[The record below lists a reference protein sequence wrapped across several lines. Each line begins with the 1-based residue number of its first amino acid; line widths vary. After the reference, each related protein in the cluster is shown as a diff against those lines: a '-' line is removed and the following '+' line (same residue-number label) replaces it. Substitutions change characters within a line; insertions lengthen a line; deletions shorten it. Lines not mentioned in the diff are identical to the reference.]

1 MPVVTSR
8 ASFDAEFFCPAWAT
22 RTLIVRKLKGLENL
36 IPVTVVSPFMGADG
50 WPFAQVSP
58 FPAADEDPL
67 YKSAHVKDL
76 YFKADPDYSGRFTVP
91 VLWDK
96 KLHTIVNNESSE
108 IIRIFNT
115 AFNDFIPADKAEITY
130 YPEALRKE
138 IDELN
143 EWVYHDIN
151 NGVYKSGFA
160 STQEA
165 YEKAVHT
172 LFNSLD
178 RVEKLL
184 TGKEYL
190 IGDRLTE
197 ADIRLFV
204 TIIRFDP
211 VYVGHFKCNIRTIR
225 NGYPAIHKWMQN
237 LYWNNPAFKDTT
249 NFEHI
254 KAHYYWSHPHFRQ
267 FVITSPKKIEKKR
280 VRGEGLHEAS
290 NQYVQRV
297 DKMQKERPAVLS
309 HHHITKDPPIRQD
322 RIATPELKATTSQPF
337 GRAERNAAEGL
348 EVCGELPP
356 LVWEAEAPCEAP
368 EEPCEFCEE
377 GEVDVDVTEAEA
389 GPDEVREDAEG
400 VMSGFVDEL
409 IEAAIEDEVLLT
421 GEVALGVGE
430 DWTMEVPEIKNPL
443 PMVDCGTQ
451 DEEDGAGWA
460 AGVTGWPWKKV
471 EVP

>member
-1 MPVVTSR
+1 MSTASR
-8 ASFDAEFFCPAWAT
+8 DASHLSDIGKMKTEADGSFKRADSSFRNVIEKGGKHEPEQNRYHLYVSYACPWAT

-254 KAHYYWSHPHFRQ
+254 KAHYYWSHPHINPTRIIP
-267 FVITSPKKIEKKR
+267 V
-280 VRGEGLHEAS
+280 G
-290 NQYVQRV
+290 
-297 DKMQKERPAVLS
+297 
-309 HHHITKDPPIRQD
+309 PIPN
-322 RIATPELKATTSQPF
+322 I
-337 GRAERNAAEGL
+337 
-348 EVCGELPP
+348 LP
-356 LVWEAEAPCEAP
+356 L
-368 EEPCEFCEE
+368 
-377 GEVDVDVTEAEA
+377 
-389 GPDEVREDAEG
+389 
-400 VMSGFVDEL
+400 
-409 IEAAIEDEVLLT
+409 
-421 GEVALGVGE
+421 
-430 DWTMEVPEIKNPL
+430 
-443 PMVDCGTQ
+443 
-451 DEEDGAGWA
+451 
-460 AGVTGWPWKKV
+460 
-471 EVP
+471 